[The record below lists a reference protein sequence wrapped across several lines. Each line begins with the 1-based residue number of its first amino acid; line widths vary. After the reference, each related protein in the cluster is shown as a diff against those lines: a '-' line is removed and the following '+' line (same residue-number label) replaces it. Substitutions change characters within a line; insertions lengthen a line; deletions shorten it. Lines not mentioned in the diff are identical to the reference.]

1 MIVNYSTFGMSQAM
15 YPLVSY
21 NVGAKNFVGVKG
33 LLDIAMKYSF
43 FVGLSVYLL
52 VLFFKEPIIGV
63 FANGNEELSF
73 LTSYAASYLTLIYLF
88 SFINIIGSGFHTAIE
103 RPVESAVIAVF
114 KSFVFVIVPLLTLPE
129 VFEDFGWD
137 YNLGIWLSVPVGELF
152 CLIITIPLLKRSLV
166 RLEGML
172 RQ

>member
-1 MIVNYSTFGMSQAM
+1 M
-15 YPLVSY
+15 
-21 NVGAKNFVGVKG
+21 
-33 LLDIAMKYSF
+33 
-43 FVGLSVYLL
+43 
-52 VLFFKEPIIGV
+52 
-63 FANGNEELSF
+63 
-73 LTSYAASYLTLIYLF
+73 F

-103 RPVESAVIAVF
+103 RPVESAVIAVL

-129 VFEDFGWD
+129 VFETFGWD

-152 CLIITIPLLKRSLV
+152 CLTITIPLLKRSLV